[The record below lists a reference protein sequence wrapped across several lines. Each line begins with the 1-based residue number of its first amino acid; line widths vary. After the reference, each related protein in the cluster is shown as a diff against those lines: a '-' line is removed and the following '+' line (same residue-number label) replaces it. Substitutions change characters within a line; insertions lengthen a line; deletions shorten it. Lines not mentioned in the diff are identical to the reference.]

1 MQRRSPNY
9 FPLAALPLAVL
20 AGLLVVLLLVIELH
34 VIEMAYARLGI
45 HPRTAVALLALALLG
60 SRFNI
65 PVASLPGE
73 RLVVER
79 RVTVAGVSYVVPT
92 FEERDRTWIAVNVG
106 GAVIPT
112 ALSVYLL
119 AVGGAWLSSL
129 LVTLVVTAVV
139 HALARPVR
147 GVGIAVPTL
156 VPPLVAA
163 GASLLLAA
171 GHPALAAYVGGTLG
185 TLIGADLMNL
195 KRLRGL
201 GAPVASIG
209 GAGTFDGIFVTGILA
224 VLLAPVGRG

>member
-1 MQRRSPNY
+1 VQRRSPHY

-45 HPRTAVALLALALLG
+45 SPRTAVALLALALLG

-73 RLVVER
+73 RLVVDR
-79 RVTVAGVSYVVPT
+79 FVRTGGVSYVVPT
-92 FEERDRTWIAVNVG
+92 LEERDRTWIAVNVG

-112 ALSVYLL
+112 GLSIYLL
-119 AVGGAWLSSL
+119 AAGGAWLSSL
-129 LVTLVVTAVV
+129 AVTLVVTAVV

-163 GASLLLAA
+163 AASLLLAS
-171 GHPALAAYVGGTLG
+171 GHPARAAYVGGTLG

-224 VLLAPVGRG
+224 VLLA